1 MEGEERREEGG
12 FYGVESFPDP
22 NYGDRSPPP
31 PMLRYPVSQIMFPSV
46 CETKDKVDASLT
58 KAPGLANLAAINSL
72 LYPLLPLRSLPPSH
86 QRHPVA
92 LSIAW
97 DGRSAVVSGR
107 AAS

>member
-1 MEGEERREEGG
+1 MLDAEGVEMEGEERREEGG

-22 NYGDRSPPP
+22 NSGDRSPPP

-72 LYPLLPLRSLPPSH
+72 LYPLLPLRSLPPTSGIQLH
-86 QRHPVA
+86 LA
-92 LSIAW
+92 LHGMGGVQW
-97 DGRSAVVSGR
+97 
-107 AAS
+107 